1 MTQQNAK
8 PAPALDETMY
18 EFAQENEAMQ
28 SMDDIDAFEARL
40 AGGGGQQRAPVRK
53 QAPPPMRKPQ
63 APPMRS
69 GKDYVES
76 SKQQQR
82 RNPAKPAGADKD
94 DAEEFETAKKAMS
107 DLDKFDAQYGGSDD
121 EY

>member
-1 MTQQNAK
+1 MTQNAK
-8 PAPALDETMY
+8 PAALDETMY

-53 QAPPPMRKPQ
+53 QAPPPMRKLQ

-82 RNPAKPAGADKD
+82 RKPAKPAGADKD

>member
-1 MTQQNAK
+1 MNARDV
-8 PAPALDETMY
+8 PATLRAAHESAATRSVN
-18 EFAQENEAMQ
+18 AGAAAAAKEAAA
-28 SMDDIDAFEARL
+28 S
-40 AGGGGQQRAPVRK
+40 GGGPS
-53 QAPPPMRKPQ
+53 PPMRKPQ

-82 RNPAKPAGADKD
+82 RKPAKPAGADKD

-107 DLDKFDAQYGGSDD
+107 DLDKFDAQYGGSAD

>member
-1 MTQQNAK
+1 MAAVTK

-18 EFAQENEAMQ
+18 EFAQENEALQ
-28 SMDDIDAFEARL
+28 SVDDIDAFEARL
-40 AGGGGQQRAPVRK
+40 AGGGGARAPVRK
-53 QAPPPMRKPQ
+53 QAPPPMRKPPQ
-63 APPMRS
+63 PKGPS

-82 RNPAKPAGADKD
+82 RRPARPAGADKD